1 MLPKGDN
8 ISCLLTPTCYYSLV
22 KATTVRDVAAAM
34 RERRKQLGW
43 TQAELAARIGIGREW
58 VIQFEQ
64 GKPTVEWGTVIRMFH
79 ALGFAME
86 LNLKAGGSGGAG
98 EDELACILAGVT
110 KRKEEA

>member
-8 ISCLLTPTCYYSLV
+8 ISCLLTPTCYFSFV

-79 ALGFAME
+79 ALGFALE
-86 LNLKAGGSGGAG
+86 LNLENGGSGAG
-98 EDELACILAGVT
+98 KDELDRILAGVT
-110 KRKEEA
+110 KRKETT